1 MTSFCD
7 EEEDDDK
14 GAAGLLGEIEN
25 ALGMGIGTL
34 GTNRWIKFNS
44 LNSKDKN
51 IETNR
56 MCRIFRRAFLLN
68 DVRQCTWKLFG
79 SVRPVLIRSVVAN
92 TLASQK
98 LEEAVGGK
106 KKGFKFSAR
115 NFRPV

>member
-25 ALGMGIGTL
+25 ALGMGIGAL

-56 MCRIFRRAFLLN
+56 MCRIFRRAFYLMMSVN
-68 DVRQCTWKLFG
+68 VRG
-79 SVRPVLIRSVVAN
+79 SFLAPSVQS
-92 TLASQK
+92 L
-98 LEEAVGGK
+98 
-106 KKGFKFSAR
+106 
-115 NFRPV
+115 